1 MRAMPSRRTFL
12 RTIGGAVAAL
22 PVAAHTH
29 ATAQR
34 ASNAFP
40 RPVSGP
46 IGLQL
51 YSLRH
56 LFQKGDVAAT
66 LALVRDWGF
75 SVVEGGPLNGM
86 SAADSAALLKKH
98 GLRAAGTGA
107 DYGKLRDGGVDASI
121 ADAKALGAESVM
133 VAWIPHEGRFTVENA
148 RRAADDFNTW
158 GKRFRDAGLRFAY
171 HIHGYEFLESPDGT
185 LFDTIARYT
194 DRKTVDFEMDVFW
207 VARGGG
213 DPVELLDKYAGR
225 FLLTHLKDI
234 RKGTKLCD
242 PTGGA
247 PDDTSVPL
255 GDGMIDWPGVLRAA
269 EKQGTKYHFIEDEH
283 PEAEKQIPRTLQY
296 LSSLSL

>member
-1 MRAMPSRRTFL
+1 MLTRRALLQTVGAIAAAAPLSARSDATTRR
-12 RTIGGAVAAL
+12 GA
-22 PVAAHTH
+22 
-29 ATAQR
+29 
-34 ASNAFP
+34 AFP
-40 RPVSGP
+40 HPVSGP

-56 LFQKGDVAAT
+56 LFKKGDLAGT
-66 LALVRDWGF
+66 LSLIRDWGF
-75 SVVEGGPLNGM
+75 SVVEGGPLDGM
-86 SAADSAALLKKH
+86 SAADSAALLKKY

-107 DYGKLRDGGVDASI
+107 DYGKLRDGGADTAI
-121 ADAKALGAESVM
+121 ADAKALGAETVM
-133 VAWIPHEGRFTVENA
+133 VAWIPHENRFTIENA
-148 RRAADDFNTW
+148 RRAAEDFNGW

-185 LFDTIARYT
+185 LFDTIARHT
-194 DRKTVDFEMDVFW
+194 DPTAVDFEMDVFW
-207 VARGGG
+207 VARRGG
-213 DPVELLDKYAGR
+213 DPVELLDRYAGR

-234 RKGTKLCD
+234 KKGTKLCD

-247 PDDTSVPL
+247 PDETSVPL

-283 PEAEKQIPRTLQY
+283 PEAEKQIPLTLEY